1 MVIKKLKKLLP
12 VNKVAPIIILN
23 YNYLRKLWLN
33 GGGVYSL
40 VVKELLHFLS
50 HLKRGTGYA
59 PVLQRCFPHQITFY

>member
-1 MVIKKLKKLLP
+1 MKVEHIKTANLTNELP
-12 VNKVAPIIILN
+12 PPPKPT
-23 YNYLRKLWLN
+23 YELWLN